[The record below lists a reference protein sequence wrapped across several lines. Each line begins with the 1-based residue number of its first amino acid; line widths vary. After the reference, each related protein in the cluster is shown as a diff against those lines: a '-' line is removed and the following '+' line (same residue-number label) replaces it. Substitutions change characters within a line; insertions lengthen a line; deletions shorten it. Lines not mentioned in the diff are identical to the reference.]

1 MVPDVLG
8 AAGYGDYVS
17 WWKLLPPLLVF
28 LLWTRLITWVDKD
41 SQDAHIPRQATNLV
55 AVAGLL
61 AALIAFLVMPSFAL
75 ALLVF
80 VFVLFL
86 EIAAYLFIRHQ
97 KVGLDDLAKS
107 LKDSFQGKDG
117 KSAKEVTSTEG
128 EVMMVVGGRPVLA
141 PDDESAERGPY
152 EVVQSV
158 LSFPLRKRAD
168 RIELLPTPDGNA
180 IVRYY
185 TDGYPYSLRT
195 LSKAEAAAGVGYLR
209 AVCGMDVND
218 RRKPQTVKLRLVDPS
233 GKHEALL
240 TVAGSSA
247 GEQMVVEIDVA
258 KRYELRLADLGLSED
273 QLQAISESIGRGGGI
288 VLASAPKGQGQT
300 SLLYALLRA
309 HDAFVQNIQTVE
321 RDPPIDI
328 EGVTQNKLPVGAT
341 PADELKLVNWVCSTE
356 PDVLMV
362 PRLDEPKS
370 ARELIRLAEAG
381 KRVYV
386 GLRAGSTFDAL
397 TQWRRLVGDD
407 QLALSQIDSVIAGR
421 VVRKLCAAC
430 KVAYVPDPEAMRKMN
445 LSPERVS
452 KLYQARTSPLRDQR
466 GNEIPC
472 EFCGDLRFKGRV
484 GIYEVLS
491 VNDDVR
497 NALMSGASVEQLKVL
512 FRKQRRR
519 YLQEMALAR
528 VESGDTSI
536 QEVLRVLRGES
547 SGKSSGSSS

>member
-1 MVPDVLG
+1 MVPDVLV

-17 WWKLLPPLLVF
+17 WWKLVPPLLVF

-41 SQDAHIPRQATNLV
+41 SESAHIHRQATNMIAVGGLV
-55 AVAGLL
+55 
-61 AALIAFLVMPSFAL
+61 AALIAFLSMPSFAL
-75 ALLVF
+75 AMLVF
-80 VFVLFL
+80 VFVLVL
-86 EIAAYLFIRHQ
+86 EIAAYLFVRHQ
-97 KVGLDDLAKS
+97 KVGLDDLVKS
-107 LKDSFQGKDG
+107 LKDSFQGKGG
-117 KSAKEVTSTEG
+117 KAAKDVTSTEG
-128 EVMMVVGGRPVLA
+128 EVVMVVGGRPIPA
-141 PDDESAERGPY
+141 PDDESAERGPF
-152 EVVQSV
+152 EVVQSI
-158 LSFPLRKRAD
+158 LSIPLRKRAD
-168 RIELLPTPDGNA
+168 RIEVLPTPDGNA

-195 LSKAEAAAGVGYLR
+195 LSKAEAAAGVMYVR
-209 AVCGMDVND
+209 SVCGMDVND
-218 RRKPQTVKLRLVDPS
+218 RRKPQTVKLRLVDPG
-233 GKHEALL
+233 GKHDAVL
-240 TVAGSSA
+240 TTAGSSA
-247 GEQMVVEIDVA
+247 GDQMVVEIDIA
-258 KRYELRLADLGLSED
+258 KRYELRLPDMGFSED
-273 QLQAISESIGRGGGI
+273 QLQAVRESIARGGGI

-300 SLLYALLRA
+300 SLLYALVRS

-328 EGVTQNKLPVGAT
+328 EGVTQNKLSAAAT
-341 PADELKLVNWVCSTE
+341 PAEEYKLVNWVCSTE

-362 PRLDEPKS
+362 AKVEEPKS
-370 ARELIRLAEAG
+370 AREVIRLAEAG

-386 GLRAGSTFDAL
+386 GLRAGSTFEAL

-407 QLALSQIDSVIAGR
+407 QLALSQIDTVIAGR

-430 KVAYVPDPEAMRKMN
+430 KVAYAPDPEAMRKMN

-472 EFCGDLRFKGRV
+472 EFCGDLRFNGRI
-484 GIYEVLS
+484 GIYELLT

-497 NALMSGASVEQLKVL
+497 NALLSGASVEQLKVL

-547 SGKSSGSSS
+547 RSSAS

>member
-41 SQDAHIPRQATNLV
+41 SEDAHIPRQVTNLI
-55 AVAGLL
+55 AVAGLV
-61 AALIAFLVMPSFAL
+61 AALIAFLAMPSFAI
-75 ALLVF
+75 AMLVF
-80 VFVLFL
+80 VFVLLL
-86 EIAAYLFIRHQ
+86 EMAAYLFVRHQ
-97 KVGLDDLAKS
+97 KVGLDDLVKS
-107 LKDSFQGKDG
+107 LKDSFQGKGG
-117 KSAKEVTSTEG
+117 KSSKEVTSTEG
-128 EVMMVVGGRPVLA
+128 EVVMVVGGKPIAA

-158 LSFPLRKRAD
+158 LSVPLRKRAE
-168 RIELLPTPDGNA
+168 RIEVLPTPDGNA
-180 IVRYY
+180 VVRYY

-195 LSKAEAAAGVGYLR
+195 LSRAEAAAGVGYLR

-247 GEQMVVEIDVA
+247 GEQMVAEIDVA
-258 KRYELRLADLGLSED
+258 KRYELRLPDLGMSED

-300 SLLYALLRA
+300 ALLYALLRA

-328 EGVTQNKLPVGAT
+328 EGVTQNKLSGGAT

-370 ARELIRLAEAG
+370 ARELIRLAQAG

-484 GIYEVLS
+484 GIYEVLA